1 MHKSPKLQI
10 SGLIGII
17 CVLIG
22 AGVLIRTA
30 CFVMSADIWFDELFT
45 VELALKPMNEMLALA
60 ARDVHPPLYY
70 ILTHLVYITLHSA
83 FGTDVTVAA
92 KITSILPYAGVC
104 IYLMTFVR
112 RRFGLTAAG
121 IAFLLIMTMPH
132 MSEFMVEARMYSWCA
147 FCLLAMY
154 IHAAEYIRSIDSGA
168 DSGDRGRRS
177 GRLSLIHPVCV
188 MLYGIASMYLHYYG
202 LIGAALTAL
211 GTLAAVFILERR
223 GGLYSAAG
231 DTHLRITHGR
241 IVLMCIAAAIAAY
254 VPWIQVLKGQIG
266 QVSESYW
273 IQPVTLRTLAGSVK
287 YVFMPAFEN
296 GVFSVICALVMI
308 AGFLWFTAEYIRH
321 SRAFQ
326 GRCDDKIAS
335 VICAIA
341 VPAGLVIAGFIASL
355 IIRPVFVYRYMFPA
369 MFIFWTGAG
378 IMAADMIERMT
389 GTFGIPGEK
398 ARSGIVSSMLVCLIC
413 AVYVC
418 AGVRSYNLFRWEESR
433 KAEGMKRCTEVFDEI
448 GREHPDTLIV
458 CNFNQMQA
466 ILWHYL
472 DNDSLLWGY
481 TDETLIAEICG
492 RSPIVMTDDPVK
504 LKEIVSDRGQNEFL
518 FVGSGNARDEIIE
531 EWKSCGFFTE
541 LLQDSCFLERY
552 YANIYK
558 VGFER

>member
-1 MHKSPKLQI
+1 
-10 SGLIGII
+10 
-17 CVLIG
+17 
-22 AGVLIRTA
+22 
-30 CFVMSADIWFDELFT
+30 MS
-45 VELALKPMNEMLALA
+45 
-60 ARDVHPPLYY
+60 
-70 ILTHLVYITLHSA
+70 
-83 FGTDVTVAA
+83 
-92 KITSILPYAGVC
+92 
-104 IYLMTFVR
+104 FVR

-121 IAFLLIMTMPH
+121 VAFLLIMTMPH
-132 MSEFMVEARMYSWCA
+132 MSEYMVEARMYSWCA

-168 DSGDRGRRS
+168 DSGDTGRRS

-223 GGLYSAAG
+223 GELYSADGA
-231 DTHLRITHGR
+231 THSRITPGR
-241 IVLMCIAAAIAAY
+241 IVLICIAVSIAAY
-254 VPWIQVLKGQIG
+254 IPWIHVLKGQIG

-308 AGFLWFTAEYIRH
+308 AGFLWFAAEYIRH

-326 GRCDDKIAS
+326 GRHDDKIAS
-335 VICAIA
+335 VICTIA

-378 IMAADMIERMT
+378 IMTADMIERVT
-389 GTFGIPGEK
+389 GTFGTPDKKTRI
-398 ARSGIVSSMLVCLIC
+398 GIVTTVLVCLIC